1 MCRSVSTN
9 EPEGFVMM
17 RLLSVSLA
25 AVVAVVGLADSVRAA
40 NYVVAAPSPTETR
53 TKVQHWVAAQGG
65 AGKHCFK
72 NGQSN

>member
-1 MCRSVSTN
+1 
-9 EPEGFVMM
+9 MM

-53 TKVQHWVAAQGG
+53 TKVQHWVAAQGITDK
-65 AGKHCFK
+65 AVLERIGKA
-72 NGQSN
+72 